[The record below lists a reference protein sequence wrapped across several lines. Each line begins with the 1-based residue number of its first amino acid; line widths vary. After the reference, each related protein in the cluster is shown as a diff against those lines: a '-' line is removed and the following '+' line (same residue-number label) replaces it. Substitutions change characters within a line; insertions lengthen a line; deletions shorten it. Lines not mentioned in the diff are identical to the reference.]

1 MKKTREDI
9 AIDLVEGDRILDVGC
24 WRGYTSETL
33 AKRYKEVIGIDLLP
47 KEIEKAKKR
56 VKAKNVRFEVM
67 DACSLKFPD
76 NYFDCALF
84 LEIIEHVENPIKAL
98 KEIYRVLKPGGCL
111 VLSTPNA
118 ASYLSFGRQ
127 LFLNQRKEFKKKLSD
142 LIKIC

>member
-56 VKAKNVRFEVM
+56 VKAKNVRFEVLCRAVELFGFRFRGGKGSHKIYVKEGVREM
-67 DACSLKFPD
+67 LNFQNVKGRAKPYQVKQFLKVIER
-76 NYFDCALF
+76 YKL
-84 LEIIEHVENPIKAL
+84 LEEEDV
-98 KEIYRVLKPGGCL
+98 
-111 VLSTPNA
+111 
-118 ASYLSFGRQ
+118 
-127 LFLNQRKEFKKKLSD
+127 
-142 LIKIC
+142 